1 MNTLQN
7 LRVLL
12 VQVRPDNVTRDHE
25 FAQFLKQTG
34 FLEKQVVRVDALNE
48 VLSENVLEGIDA
60 VVIGGSGDY
69 LISQGD
75 IPEVV
80 EAIGEL
86 SRQTR
91 KNRIPLLGIC
101 FGAQIMTTAF
111 GGKVELLENKAET
124 GTFMVTK
131 NTQATSCPILSD
143 LPNSFLAQLGHKDHL
158 TKLPEGAVNL
168 ADSALSDVQIYTFPN
183 EPVYAVVFHPEL
195 DREGIIYRLNY
206 YAQQYHLS
214 QEVLDELFS
223 GLKSTPEASNVL
235 RNFFTHVVLGKRYYP
250 STNQTPKSE

>member
-1 MNTLQN
+1 MSTLQD
-7 LRVLL
+7 LKVLL
-12 VQVRPDNVTRDHE
+12 VQVRPDYVTREHE

-34 FLEKQVVRVDALNE
+34 FSEKQVIRVDALNE
-48 VLSENVLEGIDA
+48 VLSENILEGVDA

-80 EAIGEL
+80 ESIGNL
-86 SRQTR
+86 AKATRQ
-91 KNRIPLLGIC
+91 KGIPLLGIC

-111 GGKVELLENKAET
+111 GGKVELLEDKAET
-124 GTFMVTK
+124 GTFHVTK
-131 NTQATSCPILSD
+131 NDQATSCPLLAD

-158 TKLPEGAVNL
+158 TQLPEGAINL
-168 ADSALSDVQIYTFPN
+168 AWSDLSTVQVYTFPN
-183 EPVYAVVFHPEL
+183 EPVYAIVFHPEL

-214 QEVLDELFS
+214 QGVLDELFA

-235 RNFFTHVVLGKRYYP
+235 RNFFTEVVLGKKYYP
-250 STNQTPKSE
+250 QSRV